1 MYIFEIGRASNAEL
15 SLEKKKSHRQNP
27 KSHGENIVA
36 YTFSSVETLQRSRR
50 CSVTIIP
57 LSWISFPCR
66 EQTPIFWLTS
76 ILLVSIDTCDGVR
89 YYFSYFI
96 LHGTF
101 LFERWKKMQGF
112 FPFPIPS
119 HSCLYHKNMYI
130 FVASEIIVAHRRM
143 CIECLVLSK
152 NTTAGYWFIFF
163 FLLFQNIVCWCIS
176 LFVSSSVY
184 LEVKKGRKNICAK
197 LVVFQ
202 RFQHGNF

>member
-1 MYIFEIGRASNAEL
+1 MNRLPFSGWPQYYLSQLIRAMAYATIFHTS
-15 SLEKKKSHRQNP
+15 
-27 KSHGENIVA
+27 
-36 YTFSSVETLQRSRR
+36 FFVEHFRSR
-50 CSVTIIP
+50 
-57 LSWISFPCR
+57 
-66 EQTPIFWLTS
+66 
-76 ILLVSIDTCDGVR
+76 DG
-89 YYFSYFI
+89 
-96 LHGTF
+96 
-101 LFERWKKMQGF
+101 KKMQGF

-119 HSCLYHKNMYI
+119 HSCLYYHKNMYI
-130 FVASEIIVAHRRM
+130 FVASGIIVAHRRM